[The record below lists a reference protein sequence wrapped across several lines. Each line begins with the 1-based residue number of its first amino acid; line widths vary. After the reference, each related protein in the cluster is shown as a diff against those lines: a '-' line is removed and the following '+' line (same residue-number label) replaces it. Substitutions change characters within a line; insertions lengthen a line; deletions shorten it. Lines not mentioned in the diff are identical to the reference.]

1 MNNIRSKVGLLILYQ
16 ARNVAY
22 LDQFFQKIR
31 NTDYLCDILVKGLF
45 IKRENFVVYGLDINS
60 VEGNRVI
67 SLLNE
72 QFLTPSFLFL
82 FNTNQRNLN
91 KNSIID
97 KLEGEFSD
105 HTFQESLIHNIELA
119 ESKRNNLSSFSIIFR
134 YCIRI

>member
-1 MNNIRSKVGLLILYQ
+1 VNNIRSKIGLLILYQ
-16 ARNVAY
+16 SRNAAY
-22 LDQFFQKIR
+22 LDQFFQKIK
-31 NTDYLCDILVKGLF
+31 NTDYLCDILVISLF
-45 IKRENFVVYGLDINS
+45 IKRENFVLYGLDINS

-67 SLLNE
+67 GLLND

-105 HTFQESLIHNIELA
+105 HTFQESLIRNIELA
-119 ESKRNNLSSFSIIFR
+119 ESKRNNLSSFSIFYR
-134 YCIRI
+134 FCDRI